1 MNSVTGKEDLFE
13 TIQETVLLNGGKGQS
28 LKKKRVKKI
37 EVLSLRPEIDI
48 NTKKLSNS

>member
-28 LKKKRVKKI
+28 LKKKKSQENR
-37 EVLSLRPEIDI
+37 STQP
-48 NTKKLSNS
+48 